1 MIPVDEALNRI
12 FALCSPLEVE
22 TVPLAMA
29 AGRVLAEPMRARR
42 DQPPF
47 AGSAMDGYAV
57 KGPVAVGQV
66 FRVVGEAG
74 AGHAY
79 AGQLAAGEALR
90 IFTGAPMPEGT
101 DHVVIQEDVIR
112 DGDAITLRADLGAG
126 TNVRPA
132 GGDFRAGDVLSA
144 PRRLR
149 PVDLGLLAAMNL
161 AEVPVYRRPSV
172 ALIATGDELVMPGED
187 PRPEQIVASS
197 VFALK
202 AMVEAAGAEARIL
215 PIARDRVE
223 QLTAVLKM
231 ARGAD
236 VIVTLG
242 GASVGDHDLVAP
254 VTESLGAER
263 AFYKIAMRPGKP
275 LMAGRLFGALMMGL
289 PGNPVSALVCA
300 HLFLLPALRA
310 LTGLGCWPAPTRSA
324 TLAEPVAAN
333 GPRAHYMRAVLE
345 PDGRIRAVA
354 RQDSALVGV
363 LAGADALLI
372 RPINDPARPEGHPV
386 RYLPL

>member
-29 AGRVLAEPMRARR
+29 AGRVLAEPVRARR

-187 PRPEQIVASS
+187 PGPDQIIASNSFGLAAMLEQH
-197 VFALK
+197 
-202 AMVEAAGAEARIL
+202 GAEARML
-215 PIARDRVE
+215 PIARDNAASL
-223 QLTAVLKM
+223 QLALKLC
-231 ARGAD
+231 AGAD
-236 VIVTLG
+236 LIVTIG
-242 GASVGDHDLVAP
+242 GASVG
-254 VTESLGAER
+254 
-263 AFYKIAMRPGKP
+263 
-275 LMAGRLFGALMMGL
+275 
-289 PGNPVSALVCA
+289 
-300 HLFLLPALRA
+300 
-310 LTGLGCWPAPTRSA
+310 
-324 TLAEPVAAN
+324 
-333 GPRAHYMRAVLE
+333 
-345 PDGRIRAVA
+345 
-354 RQDSALVGV
+354 
-363 LAGADALLI
+363 
-372 RPINDPARPEGHPV
+372 
-386 RYLPL
+386 